1 MIKLGEMQSLV
12 VIRKASIGVYLGSR
26 EDDYSEEILLPAKQ
40 VPPGTEELSEIE
52 VFVYRDSE
60 DRLIATTTGPKLVR
74 GEVAALKVKQVTNIG
89 AFLDWGLP
97 KDLLLPYKEQTTRV
111 SQGKTY
117 FVGLYVDSSNR
128 LSATMR
134 IYDFLST
141 QSPYHKGDRVWGV
154 VYKISEDLGAL
165 VAVDNR
171 FNGLVPKAEIFG
183 QVRAGDKIQAR
194 VVRVRED
201 GKLDLSLREEAS
213 KQMDSDAELL
223 LGVLGQRGGSLPLH
237 DKSTPEEI
245 NAQLRMSKG
254 AFKKAVGRLLKEG
267 KINITDTG
275 IELKRT

>member
-74 GEVAALKVKQVTNIG
+74 GEVAPLKVKQVTNIG

>member
-1 MIKLGEMQSLV
+1 MQTLV
-12 VIRKASIGVYLGSR
+12 VIKKASMGVYLGSR
-26 EDDYSEEILLPAKQ
+26 EDDYAQEILLPAKQ

-60 DRLIATTTGPKLVR
+60 DRLIATTTRPKLVR
-74 GEVAALKVKQVTNIG
+74 GEVAALQVKQVTNIG

-97 KDLLLPYKEQTTRV
+97 KDLFLPYKEQTIRV
-111 SQGKTY
+111 TEGKEY
-117 FVGLYVDSSNR
+117 IVGLYVDNSNR

-134 IYDFLST
+134 VYDFLSSN
-141 QSPYHKGDRVWGV
+141 SPYHKGDRIQGL

-165 VAVDNR
+165 VAVDNKY
-171 FNGLVPKAEIFG
+171 NGLVPKAEIFG
-183 QVRAGDKIQAR
+183 QVRAGQRIEAR

-201 GKLDLSLREEAS
+201 GKLDLSFREEAG
-213 KQMDSDAELL
+213 KQMDADAELL
-223 LGVLGQRGGSLPLH
+223 LSVLAQRGGSLPLH

-275 IELKRT
+275 IELKGT

>member
-1 MIKLGEMQSLV
+1 MIKLGEMQTLV
-12 VIRKASIGVYLGSR
+12 VIKKASMGVYLGSR
-26 EDDYSEEILLPAKQ
+26 EDDYAQEILLPAKQ

-60 DRLIATTTGPKLVR
+60 DRLIATTTRPKLVR
-74 GEVAALKVKQVTNIG
+74 GEVAALQVKQVTNIG

-97 KDLLLPYKEQTTRV
+97 KDLFLPYKEQTIRV
-111 SQGKTY
+111 TEGKEY
-117 FVGLYVDSSNR
+117 IVGLYVDNSNR

-134 IYDFLST
+134 VYDFLSSN
-141 QSPYHKGDRVWGV
+141 SPYHKGDRIQGL

-165 VAVDNR
+165 VAVDNKY
-171 FNGLVPKAEIFG
+171 NGLVPKAEIFG
-183 QVRAGDKIQAR
+183 QVRAGQRIEAR

-201 GKLDLSLREEAS
+201 GKLDLSFREEAG
-213 KQMDSDAELL
+213 KQMDADAELL
-223 LGVLGQRGGSLPLH
+223 LSVLAQRGGSLPLH

-275 IELKRT
+275 IELKGT